1 MVKATII
8 TLLVYII
15 MTTVYRL
22 CNFEARSIDH
32 CNDSLGTVVYAVA
45 IHHHSKAISYVSSQQ
60 LFG

>member
-1 MVKATII
+1 MVKATIM

-32 CNDSLGTVVYAVA
+32 CNDILGTV
-45 IHHHSKAISYVSSQQ
+45 
-60 LFG
+60 L